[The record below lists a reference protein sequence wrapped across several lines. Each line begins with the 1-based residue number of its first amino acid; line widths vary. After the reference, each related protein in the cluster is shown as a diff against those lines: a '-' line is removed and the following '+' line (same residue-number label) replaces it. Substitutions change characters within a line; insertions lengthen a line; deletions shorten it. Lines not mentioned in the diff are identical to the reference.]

1 MPHQPLTAVLAAAK
15 VTGSHTGPAYY
26 IFWALIIGAI
36 IGLPFYIT
44 HLVRDHRKRQR
55 R

>member
-1 MPHQPLTAVLAAAK
+1 MPHQPLTAVLTAAK
-15 VTGSHTGPAYY
+15 VTGFHPGPAFYAE
-26 IFWALIIGAI
+26 WVLIIGAI

-44 HLVRDHRKRQR
+44 RLVRDYRKRQR

>member
-1 MPHQPLTAVLAAAK
+1 MPHQPLIAVLAAAK
-15 VTGSHTGPAYY
+15 VTGSHLGPAFYAE
-26 IFWALIIGAI
+26 WVLIIGAI

-44 HLVRDHRKRQR
+44 RLVRDRKRQR

>member
-1 MPHQPLTAVLAAAK
+1 MPHQPLTAALAAAK
-15 VTGSHTGPAYY
+15 VTGSHPGPAFYAM
-26 IFWALIIGAI
+26 WVLVIGAM

-44 HLVRDHRKRQR
+44 RLVRDYRKRQR